1 MSDTANDGCKCF
13 GCRGY
18 PLSNPPTPREL
29 MACYRGF
36 GGRVWEE
43 RRRLFVRLFAA
54 AGAAMEHHEN
64 PQDLQ
69 LLNELVRVGQTYR
82 LFN

>member
-1 MSDTANDGCKCF
+1 
-13 GCRGY
+13 
-18 PLSNPPTPREL
+18 

-43 RRRLFVRLFAA
+43 RRRLFLRLFAA

-69 LLNELVRVGQTYR
+69 LLNELVRVGRTHG